1 MESEFK
7 LKGLGIQLADAEAT
21 QMAFSR
27 EINSKKNQLMAGEKQ
42 LLEHK
47 EVRDYESTNRNVQ
60 IVLKRGLIEIPL
72 SGKMADFNDC
82 ILIHRSDV
90 DEINKVIKV
99 SWLNSCSN
107 IINNN
112 LYK

>member
-21 QMAFSR
+21 QMAFAR
-27 EINSKKNQLMAGEKQ
+27 EINSKKNQLLAVEKQ

-47 EVRDYESTNRNVQ
+47 EIRDYESTNRSVQ
-60 IVLKRGLIEIPL
+60 IVIQRGLIEIPL
-72 SGKMADFNDC
+72 SGKLADFNDC

-99 SWLNSCSN
+99 TLSSW
-107 IINNN
+107 
-112 LYK
+112 